1 MSVSK
6 FKILYVDDDKDM
18 LDSLRIVL
26 EANNYE
32 VKTAMTAEEG
42 IKVFK
47 RERPNVVIVDLMM
60 EEVDSGTNFVKN
72 LRLIDSSTP
81 VYMLSSVGD
90 KLNAEIA
97 YSDLGLSGIFQKP
110 LEPKKLLTTLKLKLS

>member
-1 MSVSK
+1 MSNPK

-18 LDSLRIVL
+18 LDSLKIVL

-47 RERPNVVIVDLMM
+47 REKPNVVIVDLMM

-110 LEPKKLLTTLKLKLS
+110 LEPKKLLTTLKLKLF

>member
-1 MSVSK
+1 MSDQK

-26 EANNYE
+26 EANNYL

-47 RERPNVVIVDLMM
+47 RELPDVVIVDLMM
-60 EEVDSGTNFVKN
+60 EEVDSGINFVKN
-72 LRLIDSSTP
+72 LRVIDGSTP

-110 LEPKKLLTTLKLKLS
+110 LEPKKLLTTLKLKLL

>member
-47 RERPNVVIVDLMM
+47 REQPNVVIVDLMM